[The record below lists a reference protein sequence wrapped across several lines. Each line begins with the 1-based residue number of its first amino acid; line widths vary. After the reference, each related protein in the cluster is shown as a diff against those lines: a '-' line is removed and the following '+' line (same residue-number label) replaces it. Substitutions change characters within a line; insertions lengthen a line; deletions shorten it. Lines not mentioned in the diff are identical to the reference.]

1 MSYSAFS
8 NVYDPEALQMLV
20 QVFDKVCLKAKREF
34 LVRDLTQEQEQ
45 ELRQQVS
52 IIIFSAYAEGVND
65 PELLEQVALARLT
78 PRRLNAPWPTSGC
91 ANGTIS

>member
-65 PELLEQVALARLT
+65 LELLEQVALARLT
-78 PRRLNAPWPTSGC
+78 PRRLRL
-91 ANGTIS
+91 

>member
-78 PRRLNAPWPTSGC
+78 PRRLRL
-91 ANGTIS
+91 

>member
-65 PELLEQVALARLT
+65 PELLGQVALARLT
-78 PRRLNAPWPTSGC
+78 PRRLRL
-91 ANGTIS
+91 